1 MADDATLLRSL
12 LRLRHLTQHDAF
24 RAQFERTAR
33 ELAEREDDKRIA
45 KITVSE
51 RQLRR
56 WIAGNVTTT
65 PLPDTCR
72 VLEAMF
78 GHSVQALLSTP
89 EPRSPEQPMT
99 TAAGDSGKDMGRTL
113 HMAALRARQFSAT
126 ADETNIGRDALSSL
140 RDEAARLA

>member
-12 LRLRHLTQHDAF
+12 LRLRHLTQHAAF

-33 ELAEREDDKRIA
+33 ELAEREDDKRLA
-45 KITVSE
+45 TVSVSE

-56 WIAGNVTTT
+56 WIAGNVTTA

-78 GHSVQALLSTP
+78 GHSVQALLSAP
-89 EPRSPEQPMT
+89 ESPSPDQPVM
-99 TAAGDSGKDMGRTL
+99 ANVGNSGADMGRTL
-113 HMAALRARQFSAT
+113 HMAAQRARQFSAT
-126 ADETNIGRDALSSL
+126 ADETNI
-140 RDEAARLA
+140 